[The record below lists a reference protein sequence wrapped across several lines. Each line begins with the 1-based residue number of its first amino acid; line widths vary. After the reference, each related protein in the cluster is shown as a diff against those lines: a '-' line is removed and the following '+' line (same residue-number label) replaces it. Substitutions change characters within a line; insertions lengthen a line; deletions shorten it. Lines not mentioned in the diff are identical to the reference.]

1 MVGKPTKLVPSPNV
15 AEDHQTMNAKALAIR
30 NAAIMV
36 RDNEAPAN
44 LTTTALDIITDNDR
58 LNTLSRNIKEM
69 ALPNAAIDIAKKVM
83 ELVGS
88 TAKKGV

>member
-1 MVGKPTKLVPSPNV
+1 
-15 AEDHQTMNAKALAIR
+15 MNAKALAIR

>member
-1 MVGKPTKLVPSPNV
+1 
-15 AEDHQTMNAKALAIR
+15 
-30 NAAIMV
+30 MV

-83 ELVGS
+83 ERVGS